1 MTIEPFDRVVSD
13 HGEVVWK
20 VCRALLPAADADDAW
35 SETFISALRAY
46 SDLRPGSNVRGW
58 LVTIAHRKAID
69 QLRRSGRAPLPC
81 SDLAERP
88 APDGIPEPRDE
99 ELWAALAA
107 LPDKQRAAVVYHHV
121 AGLPYVEV
129 APLIDSSVAAARRS
143 ASDGIARLRAVYPKE
158 KKP

>member
-1 MTIEPFDRVVSD
+1 MTIEPFDRVVND
-13 HGEVVWK
+13 HGEVVWR

-46 SDLRPGSNVRGW
+46 PELRPDSNVRGW

-69 QLRRSGRAPLPC
+69 QLRHSGRAPQPHADVPELP
-81 SDLAERP
+81 S
-88 APDGIPEPRDE
+88 PDGIPEPLDE
-99 ELWAALAA
+99 QLWAVVAA

-121 AGLPYVEV
+121 AGLPYGEV

-143 ASDGIARLRAVYPKE
+143 ASDGIARLRDVYLKE
-158 KKP
+158 KRP